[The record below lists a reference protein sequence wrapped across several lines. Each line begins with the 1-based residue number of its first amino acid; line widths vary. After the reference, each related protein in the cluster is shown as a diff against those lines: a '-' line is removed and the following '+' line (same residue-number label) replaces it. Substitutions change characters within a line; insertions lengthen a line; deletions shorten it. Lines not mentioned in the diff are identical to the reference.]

1 MTENLD
7 GFAQRLKELRKQKNL
22 SQTDL
27 GQLADDDKNVVKKL
41 LDAFLTKQHLQ
52 ALAR

>member
-1 MTENLD
+1 MKALISPYKFGNMVTFESLHMTEMLDMTEKLD

-27 GQLADDDKNVVKKL
+27 G
-41 LDAFLTKQHLQ
+41 
-52 ALAR
+52 